1 MAEDTIIRDPR
12 TAANFLLRRYRDEP
26 DFEFTE
32 EEAGIVHSAYE
43 GRIPFIENRP
53 VLDEGSTVEFLRSQ
67 EADPT
72 FVASEDEFNI
82 LQQSDPGF
90 MEKVSAGAQG
100 MADYAGQTLSGAV
113 QDIGENIGRPSSIL
127 KAPGT
132 ALEAG
137 ARGISD
143 ITNLISGAR
152 RFVEKTPEMIGGA
165 TGLMDDYQSYLAQKK
180 IDQRYFDPA
189 ADENYVKRARGESVI
204 GLPEGSFMPGLAEV
218 GSLAADPTIPLG
230 FGAGMKAAKA
240 ATLPQRAIQAG
251 TRTAEAVE
259 TAGRAV
265 ATPIR
270 SALETVD
277 KAVSDIPAAGV
288 RGLARK
294 GVGIV
299 ETIPEAVAAG
309 AEATEKTA
317 QAARVVGQ
325 EILQGPSQFTVMER
339 VAKDVNNPSWLRRA
353 ANFAL
358 VKSPAIE
365 EAAGTAAA
373 ATGGALRGAGVGGA
387 IGFVGS
393 GGEEEGLGA
402 GLAMGA
408 PLGAAG
414 GVVGR
419 VTGAGQRKAIAQQ
432 ADVDRLFA
440 RQAELG
446 LDVGRIS
453 QYAAKDNRPFLDAAT
468 FQRIAP
474 DTQVEFHTRDSFAR
488 PENAGIDAAGAV
500 KAVQDKSGRIRML
513 VNLDDRRATGD
524 TVRHEMIHALM
535 KSPAINKSEG
545 RMAVFEVYGD
555 KGVEA
560 RGAEYAKKL
569 LMAETDGR
577 RIPTEAEVR
586 AKMDQLRDDARA
598 VDPRSGELDWAA
610 DEILAEQFQAEFRG
624 MDLNDLRRRT
634 PPGTNVA
641 RLQEGMLAP
650 VGRVLS
656 SLGLDLN
663 QPRPANI
670 DSIFADNPLTPSP
683 RLRELTAR
691 WFRERDKYLDGLAK
705 AETTKDAPL
714 VTGAGNRNLA
724 NNPAVTFTKNKSG
737 IDEND
742 FAYRFPDGT
751 VRLKNQPNEI
761 AGIRAIEAARIG
773 DVKGLYDP
781 NRILERADPVFGKKL
796 QADGKEY
803 VGGPT
808 LPDGFY
814 QLDSFNDFH
823 KNLAREYESARD
835 TGRTFSIWYQKIGSG
850 DEGSWA
856 AAVKKNLGNVKVGQA
871 EVAPVAWRLSK
882 NGNILLQAVDITA
895 LRGRMLD
902 LRRTGKGRVDELWGG
917 DLAAYQKDLF
927 QYLDNHKNNLPGDTG
942 IGSAKRDALNY
953 LFGFGRKEVNPL
965 NQEGKLPG
973 SLIKSYRLD
982 RIANSRETGQTGW
995 FIDYGKQAQ
1004 NLAPGDVS
1012 LQMAVY
1018 EKMPERAT
1026 PDQVRAIIRP
1036 GQARGVNEE
1045 DLKWSGIN
1053 QAIDRLAAENQG
1065 KVPKDKLLQFLEND
1079 GKVKFD
1085 EVRYGGNRPN
1095 LESEAEFE
1103 ARRSS
1108 ASNLSREER
1117 DRLVEMRQRYQRSAG
1132 DAVDANNFGLATEFR
1147 QQASAIGELLDPQP
1161 KVRPARF
1168 EQYTLPGG
1176 ENYREVVL
1184 TRNDPDNVK
1193 QYRSQHYQDAPG
1205 YIAHMRLTDRPDAQ
1219 GRPGLFMEEVQSDR
1233 HQAGRDKGYLEDQEK
1248 LDLRR
1253 AEIEAKGQAA
1263 TLEERKEW
1271 AEAMNRGALRKDGP
1285 PDAPFR
1291 KDWPVQMFRR
1301 ALKEAVMDGKE
1312 WVGWTIGETQA
1323 ARYDLSKSIDEL
1335 TYDPDGKHL
1344 VARNKG
1350 FTVMQESGVEP
1361 GNVKDFVGKE
1371 PAERLLQSPKDK
1383 FGVQV
1388 IEGENLKLGGEGMK
1402 AFYDKILP
1410 NEVAKY
1416 VKQWGGTV
1424 EKSSVPIRTA
1434 SRAEPDIF
1442 GDYTV
1447 PKGPKRTETAEIW
1460 KVRVTP
1466 EMVDGI
1472 KKLDEIGNELKPNG
1486 KTQIQFSPKTLTDE
1500 EFTATL
1506 RKAAGDPE
1514 ENLRFRLARR
1524 EDTGVAKNKLTE
1536 FTTKDGKP
1544 IVVGASME
1552 DGGKPFA
1559 AWQRETESWLSK
1571 DEISVFRKWYDE
1583 LPDIFREKFDE
1594 DPGRYMVSWLAGQ
1607 QNASPAQ
1614 AMGIMFRAMDRIAGI
1629 ISINEN
1635 TGRLLKGGL
1644 ADDKVEAILQG
1655 KTPEGGYGPKL
1666 TDFADAGLGRST
1678 RSYMGD
1684 DPRGGEPFVA
1694 DVHTGRDSGHV
1705 DQQTLTRLVSLSE
1718 KGDLFINGKPAKLA
1732 VTQFKSVTSNGKTTK
1747 VPERVVVRQDGE
1759 KSYSLFPDMRG
1770 SPGANQYEGISIWG
1784 NRLSDF
1790 LNQQNWEGGNWKPAQ
1805 VQAVGW
1811 MRILRQYGLT
1821 EGTAESAFRANTRD
1835 IYAEVNYS
1843 SGAVLPRMF
1852 PEFQS
1857 LRPDQQ
1863 AAITSAVIEKTV
1875 DDLVGIIGGSLRKIS
1890 VTTGRGYFGGQQSPS
1905 MMIRA
1910 MGSKEVSDMLT
1921 ASLAYVS
1928 EQTMA
1933 MSVINGQGGQSS
1945 KGVYIRKAEGAPFS
1959 AAELETLSQIEEIKG
1974 FSVFPVDGYD
1984 TVFIADAGK
1993 DLRPKG
1999 FSEQKAEQIR
2009 FALSKWVVAQGI
2021 KEIDIDTSPCKFETY
2036 GQDYQKQPSGD
2047 TFLRAFISRGG
2058 GQKVRRLIQ
2067 YRGQYI
2073 KNLREAFAKFAPEQ
2087 PIRKEDPEIRGKI
2100 SQAQK
2105 DILVEEAVYRRRI
2118 EKALKEEG
2126 K

>member
-12 TAANFLLRRYRDEP
+12 QAANFLLRRYRDEP

-53 VLDEGSTVEFLRSQ
+53 VMDEGSTVEFLRSQ

-82 LQQSDPGF
+82 LRQSDPTF
-90 MEKVSAGAQG
+90 MEKVSAGARG
-100 MADYAGQTLSGAV
+100 MADYAGQTLSGAA

-143 ITNLISGAR
+143 ITTLISGAR

-189 ADENYVKRARGESVI
+189 ADENYAKRARGESVI

-218 GSLAADPTIPLG
+218 GSIAADPTIPLG
-230 FGAGMKAAKA
+230 FGAGMKAARA
-240 ATLPQRAIQAG
+240 ATLPQRAVQAG
-251 TRTAEAVE
+251 TRAAEAVE

-277 KAVSDIPAAGV
+277 RAVSDIPAAGV

-373 ATGGALRGAGVGGA
+373 ATGGAVRGAGVGGA

-446 LDVGRIS
+446 LDVGKIS

-560 RGAEYAKKL
+560 RGAEYARKL

-586 AKMDQLRDDARA
+586 AKMDQLRDDAQS

-634 PPGTNVA
+634 PPGTNLA

-663 QPRPANI
+663 QPRPVNI
-670 DSIFADNPLTPSP
+670 DTIFADNPLTPSP
-683 RLRELTAR
+683 RLRELTSR

-705 AETTKDAPL
+705 TETTKDAPL
-714 VTGAGNRNLA
+714 VAGAGNRNLA
-724 NNPAVTFTKNKSG
+724 NNPAVTFTKSRSG
-737 IDEND
+737 IEEND

-808 LPDGFY
+808 LPEGFY
-814 QLDSFNDFH
+814 GLDSFNDFH
-823 KNLAREYESARD
+823 KNLAREYESDRD

-995 FIDYGKQAQ
+995 FIDYGKQVQ

-1012 LQMAVY
+1012 LQRAVY

-1045 DLKWSGIN
+1045 DLKWSGVN

-1065 KVPKDKLLQFLEND
+1065 KVPKDKLLQFLETE

-1095 LESEAEFE
+1095 LESESAFE
-1103 ARRSS
+1103 ARRSD
-1108 ASNLSREER
+1108 AGNLSREER
-1117 DRLVEMRQRYQRSAG
+1117 DRLVEMRRRYQRSAG
-1132 DAVDANNFGLATEFR
+1132 DALDANNPDLANEFLR
-1147 QQASAIGELLDPQP
+1147 EARSIGELLDPQP

-1168 EQYTLPGG
+1168 EQYALPGG

-1184 TRNDPDNVK
+1184 SMPEVVEKYTVSNTRVLSEAEAAERTLRSDSIKRFWFIKTPDQLFQISKEKYPSAGQAVSYVINEK
-1193 QYRSQHYQDAPG
+1193 LPGRMGGENYRSSHFGDVPN

-1233 HQAGRDKGYLEDQEK
+1233 HQAGKKRGYKTGRDFDKELEEVNKKADPYL
-1248 LDLRR
+1248 
-1253 AEIEAKGQAA
+1253 AEMRDAPRELLEQAA
-1263 TLEERKEW
+1263 SIQDARLAEES
-1271 AEAMNRGALRKDGP
+1271 LI

-1312 WVGWTIGETQA
+1312 WVGWTTGETQA
-1323 ARYDLSKSIDEL
+1323 ARYDLSKQIDSIRS
-1335 TYDPDGKHL
+1335 YKNPDGLYSVQLIKD
-1344 VARNKG
+1344 
-1350 FTVMQESGVEP
+1350 GVVIDAKSQLKEA
-1361 GNVKDFVGKE
+1361 GLSEMVGKE
-1371 PAERLLQSPKDK
+1371 LADK
-1383 FGVQV
+1383 IVSGEGKN
-1388 IEGENLKLGGEGMK
+1388 IETETSRKLNRQDREFSGLDLKVGGEGMK

-1424 EKSSVPIRTA
+1424 EKSSLDLVSPTA
-1434 SRAEPDIF
+1434 KGRLGYEILDPRGELFDAYPTYELAAAAAKDA
-1442 GDYTV
+1442 GRGYTV
-1447 PKGPKRTETAEIW
+1447 RSNKRGTEIW

-1466 EMVDGI
+1466 EMVEGL
-1472 KKLDEIGNELKPNG
+1472 KQLDEIE
-1486 KTQIQFSPKTLTDE
+1486 
-1500 EFTATL
+1500 
-1506 RKAAGDPE
+1506 
-1514 ENLRFRLARR
+1514 
-1524 EDTGVAKNKLTE
+1524 
-1536 FTTKDGKP
+1536 
-1544 IVVGASME
+1544 M
-1552 DGGKPFA
+1552 
-1559 AWQRETESWLSK
+1559 
-1571 DEISVFRKWYDE
+1571 EISSKSRAIRRQLE
-1583 LPDIFREKFDE
+1583 
-1594 DPGRYMVSWLAGQ
+1594 
-1607 QNASPAQ
+1607 PAQ
-1614 AMGIMFRAMDRIAGI
+1614 
-1629 ISINEN
+1629 
-1635 TGRLLKGGL
+1635 
-1644 ADDKVEAILQG
+1644 
-1655 KTPEGGYGPKL
+1655 
-1666 TDFADAGLGRST
+1666 
-1678 RSYMGD
+1678 
-1684 DPRGGEPFVA
+1684 
-1694 DVHTGRDSGHV
+1694 
-1705 DQQTLTRLVSLSE
+1705 
-1718 KGDLFINGKPAKLA
+1718 
-1732 VTQFKSVTSNGKTTK
+1732 
-1747 VPERVVVRQDGE
+1747 
-1759 KSYSLFPDMRG
+1759 
-1770 SPGANQYEGISIWG
+1770 
-1784 NRLSDF
+1784 
-1790 LNQQNWEGGNWKPAQ
+1790 
-1805 VQAVGW
+1805 
-1811 MRILRQYGLT
+1811 
-1821 EGTAESAFRANTRD
+1821 
-1835 IYAEVNYS
+1835 
-1843 SGAVLPRMF
+1843 
-1852 PEFQS
+1852 
-1857 LRPDQQ
+1857 
-1863 AAITSAVIEKTV
+1863 
-1875 DDLVGIIGGSLRKIS
+1875 
-1890 VTTGRGYFGGQQSPS
+1890 
-1905 MMIRA
+1905 
-1910 MGSKEVSDMLT
+1910 
-1921 ASLAYVS
+1921 
-1928 EQTMA
+1928 
-1933 MSVINGQGGQSS
+1933 
-1945 KGVYIRKAEGAPFS
+1945 
-1959 AAELETLSQIEEIKG
+1959 
-1974 FSVFPVDGYD
+1974 
-1984 TVFIADAGK
+1984 
-1993 DLRPKG
+1993 
-1999 FSEQKAEQIR
+1999 
-2009 FALSKWVVAQGI
+2009 
-2021 KEIDIDTSPCKFETY
+2021 
-2036 GQDYQKQPSGD
+2036 
-2047 TFLRAFISRGG
+2047 
-2058 GQKVRRLIQ
+2058 
-2067 YRGQYI
+2067 
-2073 KNLREAFAKFAPEQ
+2073 
-2087 PIRKEDPEIRGKI
+2087 
-2100 SQAQK
+2100 
-2105 DILVEEAVYRRRI
+2105 
-2118 EKALKEEG
+2118 
-2126 K
+2126 